1 MSFMLSLDD
10 RNRTECVHHLR
21 GLVNSLKKQD
31 FLSLG
36 RDALT
41 RVCKENDTLCT
52 DERNLFIDLIARE
65 GSPEAQAMILE
76 FVMKHPEVTEED
88 LRRCLFHAIAISDPV
103 KVTKTTHYYVDV
115 WPVLVKVLLRVR
127 L

>member
-1 MSFMLSLDD
+1 MLSLDD

-21 GLVNSLKKQD
+21 GLVNSLKRED

-36 RDALT
+36 RDALD
-41 RVCKENDTLCT
+41 RVCEENDTLCT

-65 GSPEAQAMILE
+65 GSPEAQTMILE

-103 KVTKTTHYYVDV
+103 KVKTTHNTTSFGPSLSKYI
-115 WPVLVKVLLRVR
+115 
-127 L
+127 